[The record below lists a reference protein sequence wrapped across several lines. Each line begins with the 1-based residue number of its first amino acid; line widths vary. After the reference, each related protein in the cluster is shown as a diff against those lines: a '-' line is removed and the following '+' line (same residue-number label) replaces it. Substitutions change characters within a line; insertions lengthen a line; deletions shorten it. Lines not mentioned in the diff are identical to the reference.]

1 MGKNQQTTTTDGWD
15 DIRYFLALARSG
27 SLSGASR
34 DLRVE
39 HSTVAR
45 RVGQLEEKLS
55 LRLFDRL
62 ARGWALTREGEGLLE
77 RAEAIER
84 EVLSFRRLAAG
95 ADELTGTVTI
105 SAPPMLLSHLLLPH
119 LRGLTADHPGL
130 TLCLVG
136 ERREADLIRAEAD
149 IAIRL
154 GRPGEPDLV
163 MQSLG
168 DIRYGLY
175 GMPEVVNQPASDRA
189 FIGFDNTMPGLPQ
202 KLWLDDHVGS
212 RHFSLRSNDMGTML
226 QAALGGFGIA
236 LLPDFLAGACPM
248 LEKLPDETAPPIRP
262 LFLVMHPDVRRSR
275 RVRLVADRLLEMRGQ
290 LSR

>member
-1 MGKNQQTTTTDGWD
+1 MGKNQQITTTDGWD

-39 HSTVAR
+39 HSTVSR
-45 RVGQLEEKLS
+45 RVGQLEQRLS

-62 ARGWALTREGEGLLE
+62 ARGWCLTREGEGLLE

-105 SAPPMLLSHLLLPH
+105 SAPPMLLSHLLLPC
-119 LRGLTADHPGL
+119 LRDLAADHPGL
-130 TLCLVG
+130 TLGLVG
-136 ERREADLIRAEAD
+136 ERREADLGRAEAD
-149 IAIRL
+149 IAVRL
-154 GRPGEPDLV
+154 GRPSEPDLV
-163 MQSLG
+163 MQPLG
-168 DIRYGLY
+168 EITYGLY
-175 GMPEVVNQPASDRA
+175 GRQEAVNQPAADRVY
-189 FIGFDNTMPGLPQ
+189 IGFDDTMPSLPQ
-202 KLWLDDHVGS
+202 KLWLDDHVAG
-212 RHFSLRSNDMGTML
+212 RHFGLRSNDMGTML

-236 LLPDFLAGACPM
+236 LLPDFLVRGHSQLIKLQEGDGAPV
-248 LEKLPDETAPPIRP
+248 RP

-275 RVRLVADRLLEMRGQ
+275 RVRLVADKLRNMRDE
-290 LSR
+290 LRN

>member
-1 MGKNQQTTTTDGWD
+1 MGKNSQIPTHEGWD
-15 DIRYFLALARSG
+15 DIRYFLALARTG

-55 LRLFDRL
+55 LRLFDRF

-84 EVLSFRRLAAG
+84 EVMSFRRLAAG
-95 ADELTGTVTI
+95 ADDLAGTVTI
-105 SAPPMLLSHLLLPH
+105 SAPPILLSHVLLPR
-119 LRGLTADHPGL
+119 LRDLTADHPGL
-130 TLCLVG
+130 ELRLVG
-136 ERREADLIRAEAD
+136 ERREADLMRAEAD
-149 IAIRL
+149 IAVRL

-163 MQSLG
+163 MQPLG
-168 DIRYGLY
+168 EITYGLY
-175 GMPEVVNQPASDRA
+175 GMPDAVNRPAFDRLY
-189 FIGFDNTMPGLPQ
+189 IGFDDTMPGLPQ
-202 KLWLDDHVGS
+202 KLWLDEYAAGC
-212 RHFSLRSNDMGTML
+212 RFSLRSNDMGTML

-236 LLPDFLAGACPM
+236 LLPDFLARHHSQLTKM
-248 LEKLPDETAPPIRP
+248 HDVYEPPVRP

-275 RVRLVADRLLEMRGQ
+275 RVRLAADMLLSIRDELRN
-290 LSR
+290 